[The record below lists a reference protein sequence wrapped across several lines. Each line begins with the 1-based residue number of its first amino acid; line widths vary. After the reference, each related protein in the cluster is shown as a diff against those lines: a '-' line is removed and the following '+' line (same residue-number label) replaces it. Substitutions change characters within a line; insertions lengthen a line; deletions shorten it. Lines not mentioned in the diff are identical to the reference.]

1 MLSNLEILLIAG
13 AILVFLITLYLFY
26 RSHFSRKL
34 VESNIAD
41 SRSMLFDEK
50 VEQGSLSFESD
61 LKTPLGQE
69 LVILNLISMDKSNF
83 DINQVLTLLKNLDA
97 KYSDGFFSYRDATGT
112 ELFRVASGINP
123 GVLELNTETHILLM
137 AVDLYLVPDP
147 LKAFEQMLGFAVEI
161 AEKLHASICDEAR
174 APLSKQM
181 IEHYKSK
188 AQEVSR
194 IKVMQKTP

>member
-1 MLSNLEILLIAG
+1 
-13 AILVFLITLYLFY
+13 
-26 RSHFSRKL
+26 
-34 VESNIAD
+34 
-41 SRSMLFDEK
+41 
-50 VEQGSLSFESD
+50 
-61 LKTPLGQE
+61 
-69 LVILNLISMDKSNF
+69 MDKSNF
-83 DINQVLTLLKNLDA
+83 DTNQVLTLLKNLGT

-137 AVDLYLVPDP
+137 AVDLYMVPNP
-147 LKAFEQMLGFAVEI
+147 LKAFEQMLDFAVEI

-174 APLSKQM
+174 APLSKQR

>member
-83 DINQVLTLLKNLDA
+83 DTNQVLTLLKNLGT

-137 AVDLYLVPDP
+137 AVDLYMVPNP
-147 LKAFEQMLGFAVEI
+147 LKAFEQMLDFAVEI

-174 APLSKQM
+174 AP
-181 IEHYKSK
+181 
-188 AQEVSR
+188 
-194 IKVMQKTP
+194 

>member
-13 AILVFLITLYLFY
+13 AILLFLVTLYLFY
-26 RSHFSRKL
+26 RSRFSRKL
-34 VESNIAD
+34 VESSIID
-41 SRSMLFDEK
+41 TSSMLFDEK
-50 VEQGSLSFESD
+50 IEQGSLSFESE
-61 LKTPLGQE
+61 PEPSAGQE

-97 KYSDGFFSYRDATGT
+97 KYIDGFFSYRDLTGT

-123 GVLELNTETHILLM
+123 GVLELDTETHILLM
-137 AVDLYLVPDP
+137 AVDLYMVPDP
-147 LKAFEQMLGFAVEI
+147 LQAFQGMLDFAMDVS
-161 AEKLHASICDEAR
+161 EKLHASVCDGAR

-188 AQEVSR
+188 AQEASHL
-194 IKVMQKTP
+194 KVMQKTS